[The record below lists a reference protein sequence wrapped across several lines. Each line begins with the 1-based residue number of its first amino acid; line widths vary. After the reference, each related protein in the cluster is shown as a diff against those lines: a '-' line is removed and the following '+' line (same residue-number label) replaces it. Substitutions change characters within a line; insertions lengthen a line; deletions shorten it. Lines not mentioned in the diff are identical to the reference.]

1 MRRLAPLAF
10 CLLTVPAWAGTVS
23 SEYTKL
29 DAEKDCAVFSAAGDD
44 GGDWADM
51 ICSGYRGYPVLL
63 YYGDARESLF
73 YGLPPGGDL
82 APAWESFSAFNST
95 GPTIEWRIETD
106 GDVKV
111 PFATI
116 HRWFVSADPE
126 NPDKSVEVL
135 AIEKVGQVTD
145 RSGCVVG
152 YVVASGNAGA
162 NEAARRIAD
171 QRARAFECGA
181 DEPTIEQGSVP
192 MPDYVLR
199 YDN

>member
-1 MRRLAPLAF
+1 MAHRDRR
-10 CLLTVPAWAGTVS
+10 
-23 SEYTKL
+23 
-29 DAEKDCAVFSAAGDD
+29 
-44 GGDWADM
+44 
-51 ICSGYRGYPVLL
+51 R
-63 YYGDARESLF
+63 RE
-73 YGLPPGGDL
+73 G
-82 APAWESFSAFNST
+82 
-95 GPTIEWRIETD
+95 
-106 GDVKV
+106 

-171 QRARAFECGA
+171 QRARAFGCGA

>member
-1 MRRLAPLAF
+1 MRRLAPFAF
-10 CLLTVPAWAGTVS
+10 CLLTAPVWAGTVS